1 MSTIDPLRFSI
12 AHKMARVLPRV
23 GVELSVAE
31 VGALLVTP
39 PDRMLGHFAF
49 PCFRFA
55 KSLRKPPAAIAS
67 DLQKHLNDEP
77 PEVWQRLIESKGGFV
92 NFQIQTTH
100 VAQLVIKAM
109 LDGDYFT
116 QAQQADD
123 CQTIMVEFSQP
134 NTHKLFHVGHA
145 RNVCLGDSVSRILR
159 YCGHQVI
166 TANYIGDEGMH
177 VAKCLWHVEHSQQQ
191 PPDNYRAEWL
201 GEHYAL
207 ANEKL
212 RADDRQQQGEL
223 SEILRQLAG
232 KQGPFYRLW
241 QQTRDY
247 CLSDFDAIYRWLAT
261 SFDVYYY
268 ESQVSPQ
275 AKNIINEFIAKG
287 VFHKSQGAYG
297 IDLDDLGFFMVLK
310 SDGNTL
316 YSTKDLALAY
326 QKFQNYSLDRS
337 IYVVGAE
344 QSHYF
349 KQVFKTLEA
358 MGFGGSDKNVHL
370 SYGLVRLQEGKMS
383 SRSGNIVPFSVLQ
396 QDLQQRLSPF
406 LEKYRQQWS
415 EQRLTDTLQKL
426 ACGTIKYG
434 MLQTDPNKE
443 IIFDLSAWL
452 RFDGNTGLYL
462 MYAYARARSL
472 IDKAEHRPSTEHLD
486 LLSEDL
492 EEELLHLLYRFN
504 SVVQLAYHSLKP
516 SVIATHLY
524 TMAKV
529 FSKYYTEHSI
539 LHAQPDSL
547 IEARL
552 AVVCCFANCLRQGL
566 LLLGITPPEQM

>member
-12 AHKMARVLPRV
+12 AQKLATALPRL
-23 GVELSVAE
+23 GIELSIGE
-31 VGALLVTP
+31 VQALLATP
-39 PDRMLGHFAF
+39 PDRLLGHFAF

-55 KSLRKPPAAIAS
+55 KKLRKPPMAIAN
-67 DLQKHLNDEP
+67 DLQRHLNAERE
-77 PEVWQRLIESKGGFV
+77 EVWQRQIEAKGGFV
-92 NFQIQTTH
+92 NFYVQTAH
-100 VAQLVIKAM
+100 LAKIVIEAM
-109 LDGDYFT
+109 LDGHYF
-116 QAQQADD
+116 QRAQFDD
-123 CQTIMVEFSQP
+123 RQTIMVEFSQP
-134 NTHKLFHVGHA
+134 NTHKLFHVGHT
-145 RNVCLGDSVSRILR
+145 RNVCLGDSISRIFR
-159 YCGHQVI
+159 YCGHRVV

-177 VAKCLWHVEHSQQQ
+177 VAKCLWHVELSRQS
-191 PPDNYRAEWL
+191 PPDSYRAEWL
-201 GEHYAL
+201 AEHYAL
-207 ANEKL
+207 ASEKL
-212 RADDRQQQGEL
+212 QTGNPEHQAEL
-223 SEILRQLAG
+223 SAILRQLES

-247 CLSDFDAIYRWLAT
+247 CLADFANVYRWLDT

-275 AKNIINEFIAKG
+275 AKSIIAEFITKG
-287 VFHKSQGAYG
+287 IFHESQGAYG

-326 QKFQNYSLDRS
+326 QKFQNYHLDRS

-344 QSHYF
+344 QTHYF
-349 KQVFKTLEA
+349 KQVFRTLEA
-358 MGFGGSDKNVHL
+358 MGFGGADKNVHL
-370 SYGLVRLQEGKMS
+370 SYGLVKLQEGKMS
-383 SRSGNIVPFSVLQ
+383 SRSGNVVPFSVLQ
-396 QDLQQRLSPF
+396 RDLQQQLSPF
-406 LEKYRQQWS
+406 LDKYRRRWS
-415 EQRLTDTLQKL
+415 EQQLADTLHKL

-443 IIFDLSAWL
+443 IVFDLPAWL

-472 IDKAEHRPSTEHLD
+472 INKAEHRPSIEHLD
-486 LLSEDL
+486 LLTEDS

-504 SVVQLAYHSLKP
+504 GVVQLAHDSLKP
-516 SVIATHLY
+516 SLIATHLY

-539 LHAQPDSL
+539 LQAQPDTL

-552 AVVCCFANCLRQGL
+552 AIVCCFANCLRQGL

>member
-12 AHKMARVLPRV
+12 AQKVSRVLPRL

-31 VGALLVTP
+31 VQTLLATP
-39 PDRMLGHFAF
+39 PDRLLGHFSF

-55 KSLRKPPAAIAS
+55 KSLRKPPTMIAN
-67 DLQKHLNDEP
+67 DLQKHLNAEP
-77 PEVWQRLIESKGGFV
+77 EDLWQQQIEAKGGFV
-92 NFQIQTTH
+92 NFKIQTAYLAKVVVET
-100 VAQLVIKAM
+100 M
-109 LDGDYFT
+109 LDGRYFT
-116 QAQQADD
+116 QAQLDK

-145 RNVCLGDSVSRILR
+145 RNVCLGDSISRILR
-159 YCGHQVI
+159 YCGHRVI

-177 VAKCLWHVEHSQQQ
+177 VAKCLWHVEHSQQS
-191 PPDNYRAEWL
+191 PPDNHRAEWL

-212 RADDRQQQGEL
+212 HADDHQQQNEL
-223 SEILRQLAG
+223 SEILRQLEG

-247 CLSDFDAIYRWLAT
+247 CLADFNAIYRWLAT
-261 SFDVYYY
+261 TFDVYYY

-275 AKNIINEFIAKG
+275 AKNIISEFIAKG
-287 VFHKSQGAYG
+287 VFHQSQGAYG
-297 IDLDDLGFFMVLK
+297 INLDDLGFFMVLK

-337 IYVVGAE
+337 IYIVGAE

-370 SYGLVRLQEGKMS
+370 SYGLVKLQEGKMS

-396 QDLQQRLSPF
+396 QDLQQQLLPF
-406 LEKYRQQWS
+406 LEKYRQHWS
-415 EQRLTDTLQKL
+415 EQQLTDTLQKL

-443 IIFDLSAWL
+443 IVFDLPTWL

-462 MYAYARARSL
+462 MYAYARARS
-472 IDKAEHRPSTEHLD
+472 IITKAEHRPNTEHLD
-486 LLSEDL
+486 LLTEDI
-492 EEELLHLLYRFN
+492 EDELLSLLYRFN
-504 SVVQLAYHSLKP
+504 GVIHLAHDSLKP
-516 SVIATHLY
+516 SLIATHLY

-539 LHAQPDSL
+539 LRAQPNSL

-552 AVVCCFANCLRQGL
+552 AVVCCFADCLRQGL
-566 LLLGITPPEQM
+566 LLLGIDPPEQM

>member
-1 MSTIDPLRFSI
+1 MSKLDPLRFSI
-12 AHKMARVLPRV
+12 ALKVARVLPRI

-31 VGALLVTP
+31 VGALLATP
-39 PDRMLGHFAF
+39 PDRVLGHFAF

-55 KSLRKPPAAIAS
+55 KSLRKPPAAIAD
-67 DLQKHLNDEP
+67 DLQNHLNNEP
-77 PEVWQRLIESKGGFV
+77 IEVWQRLIESKGGFV

-100 VAQLVIKAM
+100 LAQIVVRAM

-116 QAQQADD
+116 QIQVDD
-123 CQTIMVEFSQP
+123 RQTIMVEFSQP

-145 RNVCLGDSVSRILR
+145 RNVCLGDSISRILS

-166 TANYIGDEGMH
+166 AANYIGDEGMH
-177 VAKCLWHVEHSQQQ
+177 VAKCLWHVELSQQ
-191 PPDNYRAEWL
+191 PPPDSHRAEWL

-212 RADDRQQQGEL
+212 RADDHQQQDQL
-223 SEILRQLAG
+223 SEILRQLES
-232 KQGPFYRLW
+232 KQGPFYQLW

-247 CLSDFDAIYRWLAT
+247 CLSDFDAIYRWLDT

-268 ESQVSPQ
+268 ESQVSPK
-275 AKNIINEFIAKG
+275 AKSIINEFIAKG
-287 VFHKSQGAYG
+287 IFHKSQGAYG

-326 QKFQNYSLDRS
+326 QKFHNYSLDRS

-370 SYGLVRLQEGKMS
+370 SYGLVKLQEGKMS
-383 SRSGNIVPFSVLQ
+383 SRSGNIVPFSILQ
-396 QDLQQRLSPF
+396 QDLQRQLSPF
-406 LEKYRQQWS
+406 LEKYRQHWS
-415 EQRLTDTLQKL
+415 EQQLTDTLQKL

-443 IIFDLSAWL
+443 IVFDLSAWL

-462 MYAYARARSL
+462 MYAYARARSI
-472 IDKAEHRPSTEHLD
+472 IDKAEHRPSTKHLD
-486 LLSEDL
+486 LLTEDL
-492 EEELLHLLYRFN
+492 EEELLHLLYRF
-504 SVVQLAYHSLKP
+504 SGVVQLAHDSLKP

-539 LHAQPDSL
+539 LHAQPDTL

-552 AVVCCFANCLRQGL
+552 AVVSCFATCLRQGL
-566 LLLGITPPEQM
+566 LILGITPPKQM